1 MALYFLEYDLR
12 QSRNYQTMYD
22 ELEKFNAVRILES
35 LWCFNRYNITAEGL
49 RDHFKQFIDND
60 DGLVVAEV
68 TDWATL
74 RTQGN
79 PNDLN

>member
-12 QSRNYQTMYD
+12 KKRDYQKLYD
-22 ELEKFNAVRILES
+22 EFEKFNAVRILKS
-35 LWCFNRYNITAEGL
+35 LWCFNRNNTTAAGL
-49 RDHFKQFIDND
+49 RDHFKKFIDSD

-68 TDWATL
+68 TDWATYNVE
-74 RTQGN
+74 GS